1 MTGPPIEGE
10 TSGAVA
16 AVAVVRLAAAGGATT
31 GAITTAEVRERWS
44 VLSITLLLLLRVL
57 RPTTKA

>member
-1 MTGPPIEGE
+1 
-10 TSGAVA
+10 
-16 AVAVVRLAAAGGATT
+16 VAVVRLAAAGGATT